1 MMMVMPQMATA
12 NPLPPA
18 PYRQQSKTRK
28 RFSRATPETL
38 KESLRR
44 TRNREAAQDLR
55 NRKKTYEI
63 ALDIKLREI
72 ATEMD
77 QLGVEEN
84 LLLEEQARL
93 QLELE
98 ATIGHPVALP
108 STEDSVMDSKTWA
121 TTGPRFIAA
130 SQQHSLQSP
139 NFESETC
146 TMGSSIEPADELPS
160 CSLWCFDDATD
171 VCHHGNGQLD
181 GMPVDDLFPEYQVG
195 ATAVPHVECGRG
207 GVGSSEDRS
216 ELLPSLELQLAPGDL
231 SDLFCD
237 WVTDSGE
244 HQPMFTDEDEGRA
257 SPPLTL
263 FFEHLDSEAALDD
276 DFLAEI
282 LGGSC

>member
-1 MMMVMPQMATA
+1 MASPA
-12 NPLPPA
+12 LHGHGLVSVVRRAHIPPLC
-18 PYRQQSKTRK
+18 S
-28 RFSRATPETL
+28 
-38 KESLRR
+38 
-44 TRNREAAQDLR
+44 
-55 NRKKTYEI
+55 
-63 ALDIKLREI
+63 
-72 ATEMD
+72 
-77 QLGVEEN
+77 V
-84 LLLEEQARL
+84 L
-93 QLELE
+93 Q
-98 ATIGHPVALP
+98 
-108 STEDSVMDSKTWA
+108 
-121 TTGPRFIAA
+121 
-130 SQQHSLQSP
+130 
-139 NFESETC
+139 
-146 TMGSSIEPADELPS
+146 
-160 CSLWCFDDATD
+160 
-171 VCHHGNGQLD
+171 QLD

-263 FFEHLDSEAALDD
+263 FFEHLDSEVALDD